1 MSDAIARLITRYS
14 HVNWALADQAMVSG
28 ANFLTAILLA
38 RYLGIVGFGVFS
50 LAWLVVGVVGGLQQ
64 SAVSQTMMSIGPKQE
79 DTKLPSYYAA
89 VFMQQAVF
97 ASVTSIFVL
106 GGAAAT
112 SIVYPDWEIGPLVLP
127 LVAATFAYQ
136 NQDFIR
142 RYFFARGRIMAA
154 LGNDA
159 VSYLGQLAALGWLF
173 VVESLSPASALWAIA
188 ATSAAAALIGMLHLG
203 PLDWGR
209 ADFSAVLKRHWRMA
223 RWLGGETLISLA
235 AAVLF
240 PATAGALLGPAA
252 VGALKA
258 AENLMGIA
266 QVLLFALENVV
277 PRRAAQ
283 HYHRSGIVALIRYL
297 VRVASFGGA
306 VTLCVTVFFA
316 LAPEFWL
323 RVIFGEEYASYGN
336 LVRWYVA
343 ISLLRF
349 TGVPLA
355 AGFRALEETRP
366 MFLATC
372 VHACISIAVA
382 YPLISALGVTGVMI
396 GMLIAGTAAAVLAI
410 NSFIRLARR
419 AT

>member
-1 MSDAIARLITRYS
+1 MNNAIARLITRYS

-38 RYLGIVGFGVFS
+38 RYLGIEGFGVFS
-50 LAWLVVGVVGGLQQ
+50 LTWLVVGMFGGLQQ
-64 SAVSQTMMSIGPKQE
+64 AAISNTMMSIGPKQD

-106 GGAAAT
+106 GGAIAT

-173 VVESLSPASALWAIA
+173 VAESLSPASALWAIA

-203 PLDWGR
+203 PLDWGS

-223 RWLGGETLISLA
+223 RWLGSEALIGLA
-235 AAVLF
+235 AGVLF
-240 PATAGALLGPAA
+240 LATAGALLGPAA

-258 AENLMGIA
+258 AQNLMGIA

-283 HYHRSGIVALIRYL
+283 HYHQSGIFALIRYL

-306 VTLCVTVFFA
+306 VTLCVTAFFA

-323 RVIFGEEYASYGN
+323 RMIFGEEYASYGN
-336 LVRWYVA
+336 LVR
-343 ISLLRF
+343 
-349 TGVPLA
+349 
-355 AGFRALEETRP
+355 
-366 MFLATC
+366 
-372 VHACISIAVA
+372 
-382 YPLISALGVTGVMI
+382 
-396 GMLIAGTAAAVLAI
+396 
-410 NSFIRLARR
+410 
-419 AT
+419 

>member
-1 MSDAIARLITRYS
+1 MIDAAARLITRYS

-28 ANFLTAILLA
+28 VNFLAAILLA
-38 RYLGIVGFGVFS
+38 RYLGIEEFGVFS
-50 LAWLVVGVVGGLQQ
+50 LAWLVVGMVSGMQQ
-64 SAVSQTMMSIGPKQE
+64 SVVSMLMMSIGPKQE

-106 GGAAAT
+106 GGAIAT

-127 LVAATFAYQ
+127 LAAATFAYQ
-136 NQDFIR
+136 TQDFVR
-142 RYFFARGRIMAA
+142 RYFFACGRMLAA
-154 LGNDA
+154 LGIDA
-159 VSYLGQLAALGWLF
+159 VSYLGQLAALSWLF

-188 ATSAAAALIGMLHLG
+188 ATAAAAVLIGMLHLG

-223 RWLGGETLISLA
+223 RWLGITTLIGMTTRM
-235 AAVLF
+235 LF

-258 AENLMGIA
+258 AQNLMGIA
-266 QVLLFALENVV
+266 QVLFFALENVV

-283 HYHRSGIVALIRYL
+283 HYHQSGIFALIRYL

-306 VTLCVTVFFA
+306 MTLCVTVFFA

-323 RVIFGEEYASYGN
+323 RLIFGEEFASYGN
-336 LVRWYVA
+336 LVRWYAA
-343 ISLLRF
+343 IYLVSFARI
-349 TGVPLA
+349 PLG

-372 VHACISIAVA
+372 VQACIAIAVA
-382 YPLISALGVTGVMI
+382 YPLISALGVTGVVI
-396 GMLIAGTAAAVLAI
+396 GMLIAAAVGKVLLI
-410 NSFIRLARR
+410 NSFIRLARH
-419 AT
+419 TT